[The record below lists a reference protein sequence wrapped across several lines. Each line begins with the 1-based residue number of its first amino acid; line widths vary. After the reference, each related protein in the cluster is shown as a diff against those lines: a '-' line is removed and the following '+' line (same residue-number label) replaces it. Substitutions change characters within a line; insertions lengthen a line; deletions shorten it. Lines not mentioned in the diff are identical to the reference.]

1 MSVWR
6 LILLIVYLSSV
17 SPAITQESSPDAYV
31 MRGSAQAE
39 QVFGHVSG
47 LEDPSRAL
55 TVGEVLM
62 PSRGS
67 EWRPVGS
74 DNADFGYTN
83 SVIWLRLRV
92 QNASENEDWR
102 LHIHENF
109 FQIFEAYLRGTDGE
123 IQVLEQL
130 GETSPFS
137 DRDIDHPTMT
147 AGFTLTQGE
156 TAELI
161 VRYWSGGS
169 SEISFSLYTAREFEQ
184 FAARRVAKDFIFYGM
199 MLILALA
206 AVVAWAATGRHVF
219 FAYALYASFGLL
231 FIMHGDGNSFQ
242 YLWPNAPLF
251 NGYASILLGS
261 GLIVSGANFARQFLQ
276 TAQYH
281 PVVDRLLLVVMGLPF
296 VTILASI
303 VVDHQII
310 KQALVPLATCA
321 VLLFVAAGL
330 NAARTRFREVRF
342 FVIAWVG
349 AVLSS
354 AMMTARHMFG
364 IDIPEEVQFDSMRIV
379 FVLDAALMGIAI
391 IDRFDMIRRAQR
403 EMLETLLGEAQ
414 RNLSLTNRL
423 RNLEEQYGAVAELA
437 RVQRHNLADA
447 VHDLRQPLQALRLN
461 VRELTRGGQGDRS
474 QVEETLQY
482 LENLVNRELAAHV
495 MPGNDLA
502 TDRQDAQPTDIAAV
516 LKTVGEMFARDAAA
530 KGVALSHVPTSA
542 QTALAPLTLMRIV
555 SNLVGNAVKYTESGR
570 VLFGVRHGAPGLRI
584 EVHDTGPGLAQEDLK
599 AAMARSVQ
607 LESDAEPDG
616 YGLGLAIVEDLVR
629 QHGLEIGLCRGRR
642 TGTGIYVT
650 MPPAK
655 LG

>member
-1 MSVWR
+1 M
-6 LILLIVYLSSV
+6 L
-17 SPAITQESSPDAYV
+17 
-31 MRGSAQAE
+31 RGSAQAGQMFE
-39 QVFGHVSG
+39 FVSG

-55 TVGEVLM
+55 TVDEVLA
-62 PSRGS
+62 PSAS
-67 EWRPVGS
+67 SQWRPVGS
-74 DNADFGYTN
+74 DNADFGYTK

-92 QNASENEDWR
+92 QNASENEAWR

-109 FQIFEAYLRGTDGE
+109 FQIFEAYLKGTDGE

-147 AGFTLTQGE
+147 AGFLLAPRE
-156 TAELI
+156 KAELI

-169 SEISFSLYTAREFEQ
+169 SEISFSLHTAREFEQ
-184 FAARRVAKDFIFYGM
+184 FAAQRVAKDFIFYGM

-206 AVVAWAATGRHVF
+206 AFVAWLATGKHVF
-219 FAYALYASFGLL
+219 VAYALYASFGLL

-251 NGYASILLGS
+251 NGYASIFLGS

-281 PVVDRLLLVVMGLPF
+281 PVVDRLLLVVIVLPI
-296 VTILASI
+296 VTILSSI

-310 KQALVPLATCA
+310 KQLLVPLATCA

-342 FVIAWVG
+342 YVIAWVG

-403 EMLETLLGEAQ
+403 ETLETLLGEAQ

-437 RVQRHNLADA
+437 RAQRHNLADT

-461 VRELTRGGQGDRS
+461 VKELTRDGYGDRS

-482 LENLVNRELAAHV
+482 LENLVNRELATHV
-495 MPGNDLA
+495 MPGNNLTA
-502 TDRQDAQPTDIAAV
+502 DRQGGQPTDISGV
-516 LKTVGEMFARDAAA
+516 LKTVGEMFARDAVA
-530 KGVALSHVPTSA
+530 KGGALRHVHTTA
-542 QTALAPLTLMRIV
+542 QTTLAPLTLMRIV
-555 SNLVGNAVKYTESGR
+555 SNLVGNAVKHTESGQ
-570 VLFGVRHGAPGLRI
+570 VLFGVRHGGAGLRI
-584 EVHDTGPGLAQEDLK
+584 EVHDTGPGLAQEDFK
-599 AAMARSVQ
+599 AAMARSAQ
-607 LESDAEPDG
+607 LEGNAEPDG
-616 YGLGLAIVEDLVR
+616 YGLGLAIVDELVR

-650 MPPAK
+650 LPTAK